1 MIANDII
8 DEFCSQAQIYESK
21 IIAQNLSSII
31 LSIDSA
37 MCLSIKWKKL
47 TFALNDDFHHWICA
61 INFTKKG
68 TVLYFHFGGLL
79 NDEYNVLISGESSFL
94 RKIEFKTIEEID
106 KKIIKNYVKQA
117 ILKLDFFKNNW
128 KEINAKNKLNKQ

>member
-1 MIANDII
+1 MIANDVI
-8 DEFCSQAQIYESK
+8 DEFCSQTQADEFKEIVH
-21 IIAQNLSSII
+21 NLSSII

-37 MCLSIKWKKL
+37 ICVSVKWKKL

-94 RKIEFKTIEEID
+94 RKIEFKTAQEID
-106 KKIIKNYVKQA
+106 KKIIKSYVKQA
-117 ILKLDFFKNNW
+117 ILRLDYFRDNW
-128 KEINAKNKLNKQ
+128 KEINAKNKLNKK